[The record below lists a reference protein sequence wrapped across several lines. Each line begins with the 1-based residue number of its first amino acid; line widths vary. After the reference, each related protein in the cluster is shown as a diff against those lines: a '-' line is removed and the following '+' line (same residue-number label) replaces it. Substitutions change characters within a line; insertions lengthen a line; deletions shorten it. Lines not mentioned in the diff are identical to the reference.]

1 MIVGY
6 RRCSRSF
13 RLFHP
18 DASWCV
24 DFGDPGHL
32 QWIIA
37 GVVVQHNHQAM
48 SAVIV
53 IGVDVTAIAML
64 EQLIQIA
71 DAQAAD
77 EGELLP
83 SVSRRL
89 RLSKSSSL

>member
-6 RRCSRSF
+6 RRCSDHF
-13 RLFHP
+13 VYFILMHP
-18 DASWCV
+18 WCV

-37 GVVVQHNHQAM
+37 GVVVQHNHQAV

-77 EGELLP
+77 EGELL
-83 SVSRRL
+83 L
-89 RLSKSSSL
+89 RG